1 MTDKQLDGLN
11 ELYELDDR
19 IEQLCSQYQDNNA
32 EISTLEAWFVLGCKQ
47 IGLNCIE
54 VSHQANQRRQMEQA
68 MRAVEFV
75 SQIKYPHPATY
86 QLRQQRRK

>member
-32 EISTLEAWFVLGCKQ
+32 EISTLEAWFVLECKQ

-68 MRAVEFV
+68 LRAVNEV
-75 SQIKYPHPATY
+75 SKQHNRTAMTY
-86 QLRQQRRK
+86 GVRK

>member
-1 MTDKQLDGLN
+1 MTDKQLAEQEAR
-11 ELYELDDR
+11 ELA
-19 IEQLCSQYQDNNA
+19 EQRD
-32 EISTLEAWFVLGCKQ
+32 E
-47 IGLNCIE
+47 
-54 VSHQANQRRQMEQA
+54 QAKRMEQA